1 MAVYVKN
8 KDLLAEIIKS
18 KEKDQLTPTAMEML
32 MKMSRE
38 ISKVFKYKYEED
50 REDCIS
56 YALEDILKY
65 WRNFDPAKSS
75 NAFAY
80 YTQMIKNGAAKGWR
94 ALYPIK
100 ASRKVSI
107 NSEDGVY
114 NF

>member
-8 KDLLAEIIKS
+8 KDLLAEIVKS
-18 KEKDQLTPTAMEML
+18 KEKGELTPQALEML
-32 MKMSRE
+32 MKMARE

-56 YALEDILKY
+56 YAVEDILKY
-65 WRNFDPAKSS
+65 WRNFDPAKSA

-80 YTQMIKNGAAKGWR
+80 YTQMIKNGSAKGWR
-94 ALYPIK
+94 ILYPIK
-100 ASRKVSI
+100 SSRKVSI
-107 NSEDGVY
+107 STTDGVY

>member
-1 MAVYVKN
+1 MAQYVKN
-8 KDLLAEIIKS
+8 KDLLTEIIKS
-18 KEKDQLTPTAMEML
+18 KEKGELTPKAVEML

-38 ISKVFKYKYEED
+38 ISKVFKYKHEED
-50 REDCIS
+50 REDCIAYS
-56 YALEDILKY
+56 LEDVMKY

-94 ALYPIK
+94 ELYPIK
-100 ASRKVSI
+100 ASKKVPISTD
-107 NSEDGVY
+107 NGVF

>member
-1 MAVYVKN
+1 MPKYVNN
-8 KDLLAEIIKS
+8 KELLQEIIKS
-18 KEKDQLTPTAMEML
+18 KEQDELTPRAVEML
-32 MKMSRE
+32 IRMANE

-56 YALEDILKY
+56 YSLEDCIKY
-65 WRNFDPAKSS
+65 WRNFDPAKST

-94 ALYPIK
+94 ELYPIK
-100 ASRKVSI
+100 SSKKVPIS
-107 NSEDGVY
+107 NEHGVF

>member
-1 MAVYVKN
+1 MAIYVKN

-18 KEKDQLTPTAMEML
+18 KEQDQLTSKAMEML
-32 MKMSRE
+32 MKMARE

-56 YALEDILKY
+56 YAIEDILKY
-65 WRNFDPAKSS
+65 WRNFDPNKSS

-80 YTQMIKNGAAKGWR
+80 YTQMIKNGFGKGWR

-100 ASRKVSI
+100 ESKKVSI
-107 NSEDGVY
+107 SSEDGVY